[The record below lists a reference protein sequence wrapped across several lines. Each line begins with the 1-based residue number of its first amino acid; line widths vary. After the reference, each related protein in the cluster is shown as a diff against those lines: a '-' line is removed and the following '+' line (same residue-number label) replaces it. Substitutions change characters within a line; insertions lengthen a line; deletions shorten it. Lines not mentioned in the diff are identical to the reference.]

1 MLCKINTHFVSK
13 QTVRASTIVNAGVP
27 VISEDVHS
35 DVSGGNITDAIE
47 HREVSPV
54 CVSPCVPVS
63 EPEVNA
69 NNESHNVHLS
79 TDAGAEVNN
88 SHYTDSAAACL
99 NSYSEDV
106 KSVTAKT

>member
-13 QTVRASTIVNAGVP
+13 QTVRASTIVDAGVP

-54 CVSPCVPVS
+54 CVSPCVPYQS
-63 EPEVNA
+63 QR
-69 NNESHNVHLS
+69 S
-79 TDAGAEVNN
+79 TLTTSLITYV
-88 SHYTDSAAACL
+88 
-99 NSYSEDV
+99 
-106 KSVTAKT
+106 